1 MKQYKIFGFDNKPFN
16 YFIIVTANSV
26 DEVFNKCRTI
36 YGYFSAVQ
44 PL

>member
-1 MKQYKIFGFDNKPFN
+1 MKQFKIFAFEGKPFD
-16 YFIIVTANSV
+16 YFIIVEGENV
-26 DEVFNKCRTI
+26 DQVISHYRKI